1 MWVTAPL
8 PRYLAAAFLARL
20 ADEGVGVTVA
30 LLALERTGSAGL
42 GALVLTSFT
51 APHLLAGP
59 LAGAL
64 AAKTRSPRLLYTGAL
79 GGFAV
84 ALAALPALVGRAP
97 VWAVVAVS
105 AAGGCCGPMV
115 TGGLSSLVSGIAG
128 PSTRRAYAWDAAT
141 YNAASVAG
149 PAIAAGA
156 AHFWSPGPAT
166 VALAGGALAA
176 AALVATLPHRAE
188 PQERPTGAALAAGLR
203 ALWRVPELR
212 AITAATTASFVGIG
226 GLTLT
231 TVLFAAHLGDASG
244 AGPLLTA
251 FALGALAGSVL
262 LTRMPKPPP
271 PLRLARWSLIGLGT
285 ALVLTALS
293 PTYWVSLAGFA
304 LAGLCDGP
312 LLGATLQLRADHAPP
327 GTRAQVFTLG
337 AACKISAASVGAA
350 LVGVTGGLPAPV
362 LLAGI
367 GVIVLASSA
376 LAGVSRTRDAPPGL
390 TSGRTSGSS
399 SA

>member
-1 MWVTAPL
+1 MTAPL
-8 PRYLAAAFLARL
+8 PRYLTAAFLARL
-20 ADEGVGVTVA
+20 ADEGVGVTIA
-30 LLALERTGSAGL
+30 LLALAHTGSPAL
-42 GALVLTSFT
+42 GALVLTAFT

-64 AAKTRSPRLLYTGAL
+64 AARTRSPRLLHTGAL
-79 GGFAV
+79 TGFAA

-115 TGGLSSLVSGIAG
+115 TGGLSSLVAELT
-128 PSTRRAYAWDAAT
+128 TRNEHRAYAWDAAT
-141 YNAASVAG
+141 YNAASVTG
-149 PAIAAGA
+149 PALAAGA
-156 AHFWSPGPAT
+156 AHLWSPGTAT
-166 VALAGGALAA
+166 VVLAAGALAA

-188 PQERPTGAALAAGLR
+188 PGPRPAGTALTAGLR

-231 TVLFAAHLGDASG
+231 TVLFAAHLGDAGG

-251 FALGALAGSVL
+251 FALGALTGSVL
-262 LTRMPKPPP
+262 LTRLPTSPP
-271 PLRLARWSLIGLGT
+271 PLRLARLCLAALGVALI
-285 ALVLTALS
+285 LTALA
-293 PTYWVSLAGFA
+293 PTYWASLAGFA
-304 LAGLCDGP
+304 LAGLADGP
-312 LLGATLQLRADHAPP
+312 LLGATLRLRADHAPP

-337 AACKISAASVGAA
+337 AALKISAASLGAA
-350 LVGVTGGLPAPV
+350 LVGLTGGLPAPA

-367 GVIVLASSA
+367 GVIVLASAA
-376 LAGVSRTRDAPPGL
+376 LTRLGDARRRGTTAPPPEL
-390 TSGRTSGSS
+390 SS
-399 SA
+399 P